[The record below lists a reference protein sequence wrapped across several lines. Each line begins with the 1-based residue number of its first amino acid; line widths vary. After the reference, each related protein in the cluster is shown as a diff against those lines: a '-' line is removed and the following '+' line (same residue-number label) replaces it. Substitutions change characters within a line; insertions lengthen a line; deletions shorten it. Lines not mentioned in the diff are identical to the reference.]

1 MENGDLK
8 NAKWA
13 VLREVGLSGTRNPG
27 SPDSSQA
34 SRPPGPKQE
43 QGQGAGVRSEHLLC
57 VTELCQGLSRR
68 RVRTYL
74 ASEKAPNSHS
84 QSQLTPSSSLFKRFW
99 TADLEDTHLGV
110 FILLHT
116 VGCCI
121 PQ

>member
-13 VLREVGLSGTRNPG
+13 VLREVGLSGTKNTG

-34 SRPPGPKQE
+34 SQPPGPK

-57 VTELCQGLSRR
+57 VTELCQGLPRR

-84 QSQLTPSSSLFKRFW
+84 QSQLNPSSSLFKRF
-99 TADLEDTHLGV
+99 
-110 FILLHT
+110 
-116 VGCCI
+116 
-121 PQ
+121 